1 MRSLPGTLD
10 SSSFEALPQL
20 NKTQPVH
27 NRIASFFVVSQ
38 CCKPPGLKSDI
49 LGGNYLPKAATSRF
63 IAYLVQSLLYYNTI
77 SFCVLQAFFLHQNRV
92 SIHPPVLEILCGW
105 ICAYLT
111 KHCLFFPISGQAYAP
126 FSSNLSIFLL
136 ILLYFG
142 PKNGKVFLSHSG
154 FLPSFPN
161 RTDCT

>member
-77 SFCVLQAFFLHQNRV
+77 SFCVLQAFFASKSCFYPSSSFGDFVRLNLCISYKAQPVFPHFRT
-92 SIHPPVLEILCGW
+92 SLRSFFFKFEHLSAHP
-105 ICAYLT
+105 T
-111 KHCLFFPISGQAYAP
+111 LFWPE
-126 FSSNLSIFLL
+126 
-136 ILLYFG
+136 
-142 PKNGKVFLSHSG
+142 KW
-154 FLPSFPN
+154 
-161 RTDCT
+161 

>member
-77 SFCVLQAFFLHQNRV
+77 SFCVLQVFFC
-92 SIHPPVLEILCGW
+92 IKI
-105 ICAYLT
+105 
-111 KHCLFFPISGQAYAP
+111 
-126 FSSNLSIFLL
+126 
-136 ILLYFG
+136 
-142 PKNGKVFLSHSG
+142 VFLSILQFRRFCTVEFVHILQSTACFSPFPDKLTLL
-154 FLPSFPN
+154 FLQI
-161 RTDCT
+161 